1 MGGRLDGKVAVVT
14 GAASGIGLAIVE
26 KFVAEGGLV
35 LAADIQDAKGE
46 ALAARFKG
54 KVHYRHCDVT
64 DVAQIKAA
72 VDEAVAAFGGL
83 DIMINNAGAGG
94 SVAMVEDVDVGAY
107 EWTMQLLLRSVV
119 FGTKYAIPHMRKR
132 GGGAIVNTASAAAIL
147 VGGTPFAYS
156 VCKAAVVHFT
166 KAAAIET
173 APDKIRVNALCPGVI
188 ATPIWGQF
196 RPDTTPEAADQMAAM
211 MAQMGVAMQPLPKA
225 GLPEDIA
232 DAALYLCS
240 DEAAF
245 VTGHALVVDGAI
257 TLGRQART
265 SAGMAVA
272 LGMDQADSVKGYQD
286 ALTAERKRFGG

>member
-1 MGGRLDGKVAVVT
+1 MSGRMSGKVAVVT

-54 KVHYRHCDVT
+54 SVVYRHCDVT

-83 DIMINNAGAGG
+83 DVMVNNAGAGG
-94 SVAMVEDVDVGAY
+94 SVAMVEDVEVGGY
-107 EWTMQLLLRSVV
+107 DWTMQLLLRSVV
-119 FGTKYAIPHMRKR
+119 FGTKYAIPHLRAR
-132 GGGAIVNTASAAAIL
+132 GGGAVLNTASAAAIL
-147 VGGTPFAYS
+147 VGGTPFTYS

-166 KAAAIET
+166 KAAAVET

-196 RPDTTPEAADQMAAM
+196 RPDSTPESADQMAAM
-211 MAQMGVAMQPLPKA
+211 MAHVGAGMQPYPKS

-240 DEAAF
+240 DEAKF

-265 SAGMAVA
+265 RTGMAVM
-272 LGMDQADSVKGYQD
+272 LGADQAEALKGYND
-286 ALTAERKRFGG
+286 ALAAERTRFGG

>member
-1 MGGRLDGKVAVVT
+1 MSGRLDGKIAVVT

-46 ALAARFKG
+46 ALAARFRG

-211 MAQMGVAMQPLPKA
+211 MAQMGIAMQPLPKA

-240 DEAAF
+240 EEAAF

-257 TLGRQART
+257 TIGRQART

-272 LGMDQADSVKGYQD
+272 LGMDQAEAVKGYQE
-286 ALTAERKRFGG
+286 ALAAERKRFGG